1 MMQKEVEK
9 DGSSTVIGRLF
20 DVSKENP
27 QFTAENI
34 FAETAAILIGVMLQ
48 RKLILCSCFDHFM
61 NFRRQTH
68 RLQHLHSL
76 L

>member
-27 QFTAENI
+27 EFTTENI
-34 FAETAAILIGVMLQ
+34 FAEAATILIGV
-48 RKLILCSCFDHFM
+48 IF
-61 NFRRQTH
+61 
-68 RLQHLHSL
+68 
-76 L
+76 